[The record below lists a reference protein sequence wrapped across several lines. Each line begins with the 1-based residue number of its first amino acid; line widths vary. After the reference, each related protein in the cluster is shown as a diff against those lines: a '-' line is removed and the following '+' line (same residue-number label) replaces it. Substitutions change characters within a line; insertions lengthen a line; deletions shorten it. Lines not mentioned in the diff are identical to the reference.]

1 MNNIYTQTHF
11 IITDSGGMQ
20 EEAPSFGV
28 PTLVL
33 RDTTERPEGIEA
45 GTLELVGTQEENV
58 YERIKVLLTDQE
70 LYDKM
75 SKAANPYGDGQ
86 ASQRIVNAI
95 LHHFGIRKERPE
107 EFHRMFTKA

>member
-1 MNNIYTQTHF
+1 
-11 IITDSGGMQ
+11 
-20 EEAPSFGV
+20 
-28 PTLVL
+28 LVL

-95 LHHFGIRKERPE
+95 LHHFGVQKERPE
-107 EFHRMFTKA
+107 EFHRMFTKV